1 MTNEDYKKI
10 EDLKKNIK
18 MHELKIE
25 RLNNILYENYTQV
38 IMQGDIDFQDTAVR
52 EEYII
57 DDTESRE
64 VIREIINKTESELDR
79 LNKIFAEIKITV

>member
-10 EDLKKNIK
+10 EDLEKNIK

>member
-1 MTNEDYKKI
+1 MTNENYSKI

-18 MHELKIE
+18 MYELKIE
-25 RLNNILYENYTQV
+25 RLNNILFENCTQV
-38 IMQGDIDFQDTAVR
+38 IMQGDIDFQDTTVR

-64 VIREIINKTESELDR
+64 VIRKIINKTESELDR
-79 LNKIFAEIKITV
+79 LNKIFAEIKITI

>member
-1 MTNEDYKKI
+1 MTNEDYSKI

-18 MHELKIE
+18 MYELKIE
-25 RLNNILYENYTQV
+25 RLNNILFENCTQV
-38 IMQGDIDFQDTAVR
+38 IMQGDIDFQDTTVR

-64 VIREIINKTESELDR
+64 VIRKIINKTESELDR
-79 LNKIFAEIKITV
+79 LNKIFAEIKITI